1 MKNTK
6 STEILTKITFLA
18 VILAILFASTTFTA
32 CVDGPHFTDY
42 AANWVYEDE
51 TISLSLTTTGNNF
64 DKVFGTLTLGGQRYQ
79 VVLQIRYGANKLI
92 ICDTAKQSTEEI
104 DRYGNTDGRMY
115 AVKFSGYKEYVEF
128 EIMFD
133 YSIHSENFVV
143 EDFSESKL
151 LGKKLKLEKKNLY

>member
-1 MKNTK
+1 MKTTK
-6 STEILTKITFLA
+6 ILTKITLLA
-18 VILAILFASTTFTA
+18 VIVATLLTTTTFTA
-32 CVDGPHFTDY
+32 CVNGPHFTDY

-64 DKVFGTLTLGGQRYQ
+64 DKVYGTLILDGQRYQ
-79 VVLQIRYGANKLI
+79 VVLEIRYGEDKLI
-92 ICDTAKQSTEEI
+92 ICDTEKQNTEEI

-115 AVKFSGYKEYVEF
+115 AAKFSGYKEYVEF

-133 YSIHSENFVV
+133 YSIHSENFTV
-143 EDFSESKL
+143 EDFAESKL

>member
-1 MKNTK
+1 MKTIG
-6 STEILTKITFLA
+6 ILTKITL
-18 VILAILFASTTFTA
+18 LAIIVATLLTTITFTA
-32 CVDGPHFTDY
+32 CVDGPFFTDY

-64 DKVFGTLTLGGQRYQ
+64 DKVYGTLTLDGQRYQ
-79 VVLQIRYGANKLI
+79 VVLEIRYGANKLI
-92 ICDTAKQSTEEI
+92 ICDTEKQNTEES

-143 EDFSESKL
+143 EDFAESKL